1 MEHSDVQHF
10 EAMHDAL
17 LQVSVEDLL
26 ELVNDVVDYHFIPRV
41 HLASQD
47 GHETLLLHTIESQVF
62 HQKLTD

>member
-47 GHETLLLHTIESQVF
+47 SHETLLLHTIESQVF